1 MKLPRGVSADRL
13 IRALE
18 RLGYAVIRQK
28 GSHLRLFHEAAPT
41 HSISVPLHDPLKIGT
56 FHGILVEV
64 AQAQSISIQDMR
76 FSLPTLRQK
85 KAEDGAPGTCGAA
98 DAFGL
103 AI

>member
-1 MKLPRGVSADRL
+1 MKLPRGISAQRL

-28 GSHLRLFHEAAPT
+28 GSHIRLFHDAAPT

-64 AQAQSISIQDMR
+64 ARAKSVSIQDI
-76 FSLPTLRQK
+76 LNL
-85 KAEDGAPGTCGAA
+85 
-98 DAFGL
+98 L
-103 AI
+103 